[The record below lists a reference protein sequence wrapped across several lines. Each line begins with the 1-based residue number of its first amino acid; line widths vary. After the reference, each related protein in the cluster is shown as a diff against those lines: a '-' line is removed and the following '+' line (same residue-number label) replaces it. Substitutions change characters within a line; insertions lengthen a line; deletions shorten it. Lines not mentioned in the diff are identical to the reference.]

1 MKKSCNV
8 EPADL
13 AGIYKKI
20 AECVGIENAYK
31 IYENFC
37 GQQVVFPR
45 RFYGISY
52 VKKNVKER
60 KGEVTA
66 GLLGREFGYSE
77 RRIRQLQK
85 E

>member
-1 MKKSCNV
+1 MKDYSDIV
-8 EPADL
+8 PSDL
-13 AGIYKKI
+13 AGIYKDI
-20 AECVGIENAYK
+20 AECIGVENAYK

-45 RFYGISY
+45 RFYSIPF
-52 VKKNVKER
+52 VQRKVKEA
-60 KGEVTA
+60 KGKMTA
-66 GLLGREFGYSE
+66 AMLGREYGYSE